1 MLRRQD
7 IVSEKNIGE
16 TEGRISFTLAG
27 ALAGARRCVPIAI
40 SGCGIGLVF
49 GTLAGQAGLGAGE
62 AVLMSA
68 LVFSGAAQFVV
79 LGLWAVPPPVATI
92 VLATLVVGL
101 RHVLM
106 GAVLAPVFSKLPRLK
121 AYGSVFFMLWLASR
135 FDLSERAGAWLDQIP
150 GAILVSLVAPTI
162 LMGGPVEVFAAL
174 VVVIVSLRTG
184 SLPAAMVTGV
194 GTVLALRA
202 LETNLL

>member
-1 MLRRQD
+1 M
-7 IVSEKNIGE
+7 SKNTGE

-79 LGLWAVPPPVATI
+79 LGLWVAPLPVATI
-92 VLATLVVGL
+92 VFATLVVGL

-106 GAVLAPVFSKLPRLK
+106 GVALAPVFSKLPRLK

-202 LETNLL
+202 LQANLL